1 MSQKHGDLTTV
12 IPPTDLQAPQQRAI
26 FEHVFRRLA
35 SHRNKAEI
43 YATNECFLSAR
54 DRDVMETIREAHVT
68 ELNRW
73 AQELLVHTWTA
84 CQEPGGGQCPTLD
97 ALADTSTIGLP
108 ALPDERHINQVL
120 QTVLFLH
127 LTAAKAYHAHTR
139 TFISYFVHVDEDAVA
154 ATLKNPERAVKEA
167 ERKTKT
173 QRAKEQHAA
182 RNKTLRR
189 VGMGVAAV
197 GGGVL
202 IGITGGLAAPLVG
215 AGVTTVLGW
224 LGVGGTAAGLLA
236 SGLAGSSVVCGALFG
251 AYGSKKSAETVGRFT
266 KEVQDLAIIPVSQP
280 RETLAVRLC
289 VSGWLDSP
297 EDVTAPW
304 TVLDGDDTFALR
316 WARLSYTSPRD
327 VSLTSFAQEVEALT
341 QLSDALTALVKTEAM
356 RYVQAQIIKRTVF
369 AALFA
374 ALSPAVWVK
383 ILRVI
388 DNPWM
393 SAKSLAAKA
402 GRVLG
407 TLLAQRVLG
416 SRPVTLVGY
425 SLGSLVIFEALQ
437 HLAKFSPSETQV
449 AGLVQD
455 VYLFGA
461 PVPAD
466 EGAWAAARRVVSGR
480 LINGY
485 ATRDYILAVLARA
498 SHMSWGMAGLQPVQV
513 QGVEN
518 VDFTE
523 EVDGHLK
530 WCAMVGRCLQLCDA
544 PGVVDLEVKAQLE
557 RRARKITATT
567 EMSQSDAEKI
577 IEAGPG
583 DEPKMPPE
591 NLSRVK

>member
-1 MSQKHGDLTTV
+1 MVKKHGDLTKIT
-12 IPPTDLQAPQQRAI
+12 PPTDLRAPELRAI

-35 SHRNKAEI
+35 SHRNTAEI
-43 YATNECFLSAR
+43 YAMNEYALSGR
-54 DRDVMETIREAHVT
+54 DEVAMQSIREAHVA

-73 AQELLVHTWTA
+73 AQEILGHTWIA
-84 CQEPGGGQCPTLD
+84 CQEPDGGKCPTVD

-108 ALPDERHINQVL
+108 SLPDEAHVNQVL

-127 LTAAKAYHAHTR
+127 LTTTKSYHAHTR

-154 ATLKNPERAVKEA
+154 ATLKDPERAVKEA
-167 ERKTKT
+167 ERKSKT
-173 QRAKEQHAA
+173 QDAKEQHAA
-182 RNKTLRR
+182 RNRTLRR

-215 AGVTTVLGW
+215 AGVSTVLGW

-251 AYGSKKSAETVGRFT
+251 AYGSKRSAEMVGRFT
-266 KEVQDLAIIPVSQP
+266 REVHDLAIVPVAPP
-280 RETLAVRLC
+280 RETLAARLC
-289 VSGWLDSP
+289 VSGWLDAP
-297 EDVTAPW
+297 ADVTAPW
-304 TVLDGDDTFALR
+304 TVLGGDDTFALQ
-316 WARLSYTSPRD
+316 W
-327 VSLTSFAQEVEALT
+327 EVEALM
-341 QLSDALTALVKTEAM
+341 QLSSALSALVKTEAM
-356 RYVQAQIIKRTVF
+356 RLVQAQILKRTVF

-374 ALSPAVWVK
+374 ALAPSMWLK

-437 HLAKFSPSETQV
+437 HLASLLPSETQA

-461 PVPAD
+461 PVPVD

-480 LINGY
+480 LVNGY
-485 ATRDYILAVLARA
+485 ATQDYVLAVLARV
-498 SHMSWGMAGLQPVQV
+498 SHMSWGMAGLQPVLV

-523 EVDGHLK
+523 DVGGHLK
-530 WCAMVGRCLQLCDA
+530 WRGMVGRCLQRCNA
-544 PGVVDLEVKAQLE
+544 PGVVDSEVRLQLE
-557 RRARKITATT
+557 SSAREIAA
-567 EMSQSDAEKI
+567 EIDMSQGEAEKI
-577 IEAGPG
+577 IEAGQE
-583 DEPKMPPE
+583 DELNIPPKLPPR
-591 NLSRVK
+591 NV

>member
-1 MSQKHGDLTTV
+1 MPEKHGDLTKVT
-12 IPPTDLQAPQQRAI
+12 PPTDLQAAQLQAI

-43 YATNECFLSAR
+43 YATNEYALSGR
-54 DRDVMETIREAHVT
+54 DRDVMAAVREAHIA

-73 AQELLVHTWTA
+73 AQELLGHTWTA
-84 CQEPGGGQCPTLD
+84 CQEPGGGKCPMLD

-108 ALPDERHINQVL
+108 SLPDEAHINQTL

-127 LTAAKAYHAHTR
+127 LTTSKTYHAHTR
-139 TFISYFVHVDEDAVA
+139 AFLASFVHVDEDAVA
-154 ATLKNPERAVKEA
+154 ATLKDPERAVQEA
-167 ERKTKT
+167 ERKSKT
-173 QRAKEQHAA
+173 QRATEQHAA
-182 RNKTLRR
+182 RNRTLRR
-189 VGMGVAAV
+189 VGVGVAAV

-202 IGITGGLAAPLVG
+202 IGLTGGLAAPLVG
-215 AGVTTVLGW
+215 AGVSTVLGW

-251 AYGSKKSAETVGRFT
+251 AYGSQRSAEMVARCTR
-266 KEVQDLAIIPVSQP
+266 EVRDLALEPVARP

-289 VSGWLDSP
+289 VSGWLAAP
-297 EDVTAPW
+297 ADVAAPW
-304 TVLDGDDTFALR
+304 TVLGGDDTFALR
-316 WARLSYTSPRD
+316 W
-327 VSLTSFAQEVEALT
+327 EVEALL
-341 QLSDALTALVKTEAM
+341 QLSDALAALVQTEAM
-356 RYVQAQIIKRTVF
+356 RFVQAQIVKRTVF

-374 ALSPAVWVK
+374 ALSPAVWLK

-393 SAKSLAAKA
+393 AAKSLAAKA

-407 TLLAQRVLG
+407 TLLAGRVLG

-437 HLAKFSPSETQV
+437 FLARLPPAEGPV

-466 EGAWAAARRVVSGR
+466 EAQWAAARRVVAGR
-480 LINGY
+480 LVNGY
-485 ATRDYILAVLARA
+485 ATQDYVLAVLARV
-498 SHMSWGMAGLQPVQV
+498 SHMSWGMAGLQPVMV

-523 EVDGHLK
+523 EVGGHLK
-530 WCAMVGRCLQLCDA
+530 WRGMVGRCLQMCGA
-544 PGVVDLEVKAQLE
+544 PGVVDSEVELQLQRTAQ
-557 RRARKITATT
+557 KIAADTD
-567 EMSQSDAEKI
+567 MSQGEAEKV

-583 DEPKMPPE
+583 DGAETPPKGTP
-591 NLSRVK
+591 SVK